1 MVLVYI
7 CLNLALPQP
16 FDHLCEMDS
25 SSVAYD
31 NTDSKVTSSY
41 SNLVGKRNGNA
52 MQTRLI
58 YGTIVVLLVA
68 VLALVIALAVV
79 ASNKSD
85 GTSGGAETG
94 SDSQGQT
101 GGNTD
106 DSWDLPV
113 VDCSYAATNLD
124 KAKCVLDSYP
134 LVDG

>member
-1 MVLVYI
+1 M
-7 CLNLALPQP
+7 N
-16 FDHLCEMDS
+16 
-25 SSVAYD
+25 
-31 NTDSKVTSSY
+31 
-41 SNLVGKRNGNA
+41 
-52 MQTRLI
+52 TRLI
-58 YGTIVVLLVA
+58 YGTIVVLLVT

-85 GTSGGAETG
+85 GTGGTAGSGGSE
-94 SDSQGQT
+94 SQEQS

-113 VDCSYAATNLD
+113 VDCSYGATNLD